1 MRVRTLVSTLA
12 MMAVLAPGLALA
24 QGPGGG
30 GGPGGGAGGAGGG
43 AGMGPGM
50 GSGMQDRT
58 QDRLRDPTMDADRD
72 RDRDRDR
79 LYAAAADR
87 LRDRDRDRDGV
98 MSGGEHEGWAQ
109 DVFGAMDANGDGRLS
124 REEYMG
130 VRMGPGPKA
139 GGSTQRQAQMQ
150 ERAEHRKTLRFQVM
164 DSDGDGLVAREQFM
178 AQSRL
183 DFADSDQN
191 DDGTVTVQEFSN
203 WRRGM

>member
-1 MRVRTLVSTLA
+1 MKVRTLVSTLA
-12 MMAVLAPGLALA
+12 LIAVLAPGVSLA

-30 GGPGGGAGGAGGG
+30 GGPGGGAGGG
-43 AGMGPGM
+43 AGMGPGAAGM

-72 RDRDRDR
+72 RDRDR
-79 LYAAAADR
+79 LYAAATDR
-87 LRDRDRDRDGV
+87 LQDRDRDRDGV

-109 DVFGAMDANGDGRLS
+109 DVFGAMDANRDGRLS

-139 GGSTQRQAQMQ
+139 GISTQRQAQMQ

-164 DSDGDGLVAREQFM
+164 DSDGDGLVARGQFM
-178 AQSRL
+178 AQSRS

-191 DDGTVTVQEFSN
+191 DDGKVTVQEFSN